1 MVKLP
6 SDLPLGRRITFH
18 YGTDMSHAFYLDELT
33 IGQSA
38 ACVFPVTDADIAAFA
53 EVSTDHNP
61 VHVDEAF
68 AAASPFKGRI
78 AHGML
83 AGAWISATLAGE
95 LPGRGAIY
103 VSQTLSFKRAI
114 RPGDEV
120 TVEVTITEIDPKSG
134 HVTLSTLCKVRNK
147 TMVDGTAVVIAPKRP
162 PEAAS

>member
-1 MVKLP
+1 MAAAF
-6 SDLPLGRRITFH
+6 G
-18 YGTDMSHAFYLDELT
+18 YAMAMSNAYYLDELSP
-33 IGQSA
+33 GQSA
-38 ACVFPVTDADIAAFA
+38 MRAFTVDDAAIAAFA

-83 AGAWISATLAGE
+83 MGAWISATLAGE

-103 VSQTLSFKRAI
+103 VSQSLNFKRAV
-114 RPGDEV
+114 RPGDEAEV
-120 TVEVTITEIDPKSG
+120 SVTITDIDLKSG
-134 HVTLSTLCKVRNK
+134 HVTLSTVVKVRNK

-162 PEAAS
+162 A